1 MIFIE
6 LEWNVCA
13 YFVLRFL
20 LIPILDLLW
29 LVVNGKKQR
38 CDASL
43 LKENSGEQPYFWL
56 KECFFSP
63 IKKCR
68 RRRKC
73 SSVAQW
79 NQNRFEIGPVQARSK
94 NPFFIRILDIWA
106 ASWFPFY
113 GKNVLLIVQYPTKG
127 FLSLLK
133 YFIDKRRGT
142 VTCFSSHS

>member
-1 MIFIE
+1 MWFLIF
-6 LEWNVCA
+6 
-13 YFVLRFL
+13 R
-20 LIPILDLLW
+20 
-29 LVVNGKKQR
+29 GK
-38 CDASL
+38 
-43 LKENSGEQPYFWL
+43 FWTGTIFWV
-56 KECFFSP
+56 KRMFFSP

-113 GKNVLLIVQYPTKG
+113 GKNVLLSVQYPTKG
-127 FLSLLK
+127 FPALLK
-133 YFIDKRRGT
+133 YFIDKRRDI
-142 VTCFSSHS
+142 VSCFSSHSDLYNVYPVPLDVTKR